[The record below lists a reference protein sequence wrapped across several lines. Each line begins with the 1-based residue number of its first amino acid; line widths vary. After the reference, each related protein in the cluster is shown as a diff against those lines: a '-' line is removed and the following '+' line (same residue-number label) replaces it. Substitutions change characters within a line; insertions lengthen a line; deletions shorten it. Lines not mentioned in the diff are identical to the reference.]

1 MHSPGIR
8 WMAMAGLGIAS
19 LAMLG
24 GGAVGGGVG
33 SLLGGYGLLI
43 GVAALYLV
51 AGLAVQERAVQRMRA
66 RRSLPDAM
74 TQRAHGH
81 RIF

>member
-1 MHSPGIR
+1 MDSTGIR

-24 GGAVGGGVG
+24 GGALGGGIG
-33 SLLGGYGLLI
+33 SLLGGYGLLL

-66 RRSLPDAM
+66 RRSSPAA
-74 TQRAHGH
+74 TSQREHGH